1 MGLANLKAVLNAHS
15 SASSLFADVYV
26 GKELSEHNDTI

>member
-1 MGLANLKAVLNAHS
+1 MGLDNLKAVLNAHS
-15 SASSLFADVYV
+15 SASSLIADIDA